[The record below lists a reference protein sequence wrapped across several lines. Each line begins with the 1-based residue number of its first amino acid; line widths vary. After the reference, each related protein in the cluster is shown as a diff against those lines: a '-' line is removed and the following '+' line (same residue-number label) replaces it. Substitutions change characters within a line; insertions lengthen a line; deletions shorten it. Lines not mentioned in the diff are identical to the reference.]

1 MKALLKVCSL
11 LLILSAVSPIL
22 AQARGEEAKIR
33 MIVVNWEKAWNGH
46 NMKALASLFTEDADF
61 VNVGAKHWKGRKE
74 IEAQHSARLSQFLGS
89 AWTTKEVTVQY
100 LKPDVALVHVEW
112 GLAGDKDPDG
122 TPRKPREG
130 VFTWVVV
137 RKGKGW
143 LIRAAQN
150 TNLSNLPSPA
160 SAK

>member
-11 LLILSAVSPIL
+11 LLILSAVSPTL
-22 AQARGEEAKIR
+22 AQAGGEEAKIR
-33 MIVVNWEKAWNGH
+33 MIVVNWERAWNGH
-46 NMKALASLFTEDADF
+46 DMKALAGLFTEDADF

-74 IEAQHSARLSQFLGS
+74 IEAQHTARLSQFLES

-130 VFTWVVV
+130 VFTWVVI

-150 TNLSNLPSPA
+150 TNVSNLPPA
-160 SAK
+160 TAK